1 MNECG
6 TYVPVFQRKALPPTL
21 WSKSEAKPDPYVIYN
36 FPIHLTSLPSRWR
49 QQVPH
54 GHWHLCTLLHSVR
67 YQKAILLIFTA
78 VQNLKSYI
86 KIVDSWMLCCM

>member
-36 FPIHLTSLPSRWR
+36 FPIHLTSLPSR
-49 QQVPH
+49 
-54 GHWHLCTLLHSVR
+54 
-67 YQKAILLIFTA
+67 
-78 VQNLKSYI
+78 
-86 KIVDSWMLCCM
+86 